1 MKSFLA
7 ACASM
12 CALAFAVP
20 AMGMPTDAQPAGGS
34 PGCQPAPPSAP
45 WALTLCNPG
54 GHSRGVGTGGG
65 RL

>member
-12 CALAFAVP
+12 CALAFADP
-20 AMGMPTDAQPAGGS
+20 AMGMPADAQPVGGS
-34 PGCQPAPPSAP
+34 AGCQPASASAP
-45 WALTLCNPG
+45 WAITFCNPV
-54 GHSRGVGTGGG
+54 GHARGVGAGRG